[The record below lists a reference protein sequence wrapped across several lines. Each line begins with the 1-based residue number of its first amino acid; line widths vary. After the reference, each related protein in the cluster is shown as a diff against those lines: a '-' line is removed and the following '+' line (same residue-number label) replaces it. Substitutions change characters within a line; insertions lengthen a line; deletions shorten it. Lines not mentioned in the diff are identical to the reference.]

1 MSGLTREEAATIGKT
16 LQQPQDRQKRLP
28 PLPAKGGIP
37 GQTGKAVAPASSKA
51 SAGSGIDSP
60 LTEQSREYYP
70 TTTAVTTDGLLQVAY
85 QPIKSVT
92 FKDASKREVVLNY
105 ANPAG

>member
-1 MSGLTREEAATIGKT
+1 MSGMSDKTAGTIGKA
-16 LQQPQDRQKRLP
+16 LERDRAAGKRLP
-28 PLPAKGGIP
+28 SVPPRGTIPSAKGEA
-37 GQTGKAVAPASSKA
+37 KATA
-51 SAGSGIDSP
+51 SAKAGGGGIDSP